1 MTAVSTGFSSFSW
14 DQQSNLGMS
23 FSCQWQKCK
32 KESRNTQGPLRLGL
46 QLSHCYFWGILL
58 DKASHIRWSV
68 YLTLV
73 GRTRKFAW
81 QREWIQRG
89 WIVGPINAIHV
100 SHHFALDPTNSDELR
115 KVRNIVLFRQL
126 LSSWFLRQVLVFPS
140 NLVHSEAFWW
150 CLNVCTYILVST
162 CSKNKGK

>member
-1 MTAVSTGFSSFSW
+1 MQSSNELDWACFSGLAGICWDHSCICWLTIGSVLGWALLVNLSCDSSVSTGFSSFSC

-46 QLSHCYFWGILL
+46 QLSHCYFWCILL
-58 DKASHIRWSV
+58 DKARHIRWSI

-89 WIVGPINAIHV
+89 WIVGTINAIHV
-100 SHHFALDPTNSDELR
+100 SHHFALDPTNSD
-115 KVRNIVLFRQL
+115 
-126 LSSWFLRQVLVFPS
+126 
-140 NLVHSEAFWW
+140 
-150 CLNVCTYILVST
+150 
-162 CSKNKGK
+162 